1 MGTKYQGTEVEHRAL
16 NTYIKLHRAAE
27 TSLSRTTRLL
37 SDHGL
42 TLSQF
47 AVLEA
52 LYHLG
57 TMSQTDLA
65 NKLLKSTGNM
75 TSVLKGMEK
84 RNLITRTR
92 SETDN
97 RYMEVELTDTGHDL
111 IAGYFPKHV
120 DIIVEDMAVLTP
132 EEQDQ
137 LAALCR
143 KLGLQE

>member
-1 MGTKYQGTEVEHRAL
+1 MGTKYQGTDEEIRAL
-16 NTYIKLHRAAE
+16 NTYIKLQRAAE

-37 SDHGL
+37 SDHNL

-57 TMSQTDLA
+57 QMSQVDLA

-84 RNLITRTR
+84 RELIQRER

-97 RYMEVELTDTGHDL
+97 RYMEVTLADEGRQL
-111 IAGYFPKHV
+111 IANYFPQHV
-120 DIIVEDMAVLTP
+120 ALIVEDMSALTFDEQ
-132 EEQDQ
+132 EE
-137 LAALCR
+137 LARLCK
-143 KLGLQE
+143 KLGLHQ

>member
-1 MGTKYQGTEVEHRAL
+1 MGTKYQGTESERRAL
-16 NTYIKLHRAAE
+16 DTYIKLHRAAE

-37 SDHGL
+37 SDQGL

-57 TMSQTDLA
+57 SMSQTDLA
-65 NKLLKSTGNM
+65 DKLLKSTGNM

-84 RNLITRTR
+84 RNLITRAR
-92 SETDN
+92 SESDN
-97 RYMEVELTDTGHDL
+97 RYMEVDLTEKGQDL

-120 DIIVEDMAVLTP
+120 EIIVEDMSILTP

-137 LAALCR
+137 LATLCR
-143 KLGLQE
+143 KLGLQQ

>member
-1 MGTKYQGTEVEHRAL
+1 MGTKYQGTDIERRAL

-37 SDHGL
+37 SDYGL

-57 TMSQTDLA
+57 AMSQTDLA

-84 RNLITRTR
+84 RDLITRTR
-92 SETDN
+92 SEIDN
-97 RYMEVELTDTGHDL
+97 RYMEVDLTNKGRDL

-120 DIIVEDMAVLTP
+120 EIIVEDMSILTS